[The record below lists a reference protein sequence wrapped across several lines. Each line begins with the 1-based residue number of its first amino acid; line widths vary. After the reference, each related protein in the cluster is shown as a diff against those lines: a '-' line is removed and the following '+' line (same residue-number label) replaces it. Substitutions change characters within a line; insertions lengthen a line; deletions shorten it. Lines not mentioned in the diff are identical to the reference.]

1 MFHNLVEVS
10 AHKERRAIDE
20 KDAPVGT
27 AQYCDDRARPVRP
40 FCLAIVAIHE
50 EAISNAQPNL
60 GPLVCRGYMS
70 SYDRDRRLK
79 RFKTH

>member
-27 AQYCDDRARPVRP
+27 VQHCDDRARLMRP
-40 FCLAIVAIHE
+40 FCLEIVAIHE
-50 EAISNAQPNL
+50 EAISNAQPNFGL
-60 GPLVCRGYMS
+60 LVCRWYMS
-70 SYDRDRRLK
+70 SRDTASRLK